1 MVMLQIIKT
10 LLEAAAIGFII
21 WGIFNE
27 HKLITFENRLGEVFR
42 KK

>member
-1 MVMLQIIKT
+1 MTTGQIIKT

-21 WGIFNE
+21 WGLFNE
-27 HKLITFENRLGEVFR
+27 HKLITFENRIREAMR